1 MKRFPAN
8 LGWSGLLTSLSF
20 EQCFT
25 FFKDGRV
32 LLGRICQSKWQ
43 SQVCRL
49 LSFPFL
55 FLFFSFPLSWFSLLC
70 GVALA
75 LSLTSV
81 SPFVLSLSIYH
92 TVKVERDVINLGE

>member
-1 MKRFPAN
+1 MSN
-8 LGWSGLLTSLSF
+8 VLHSLKIAGSSWG
-20 EQCFT
+20 ESA
-25 FFKDGRV
+25 KVNGRV
-32 LLGRICQSKWQ
+32 KCAS
-43 SQVCRL
+43 SF
-49 LSFPFL
+49 LSL
-55 FLFFSFPLSWFSLLC
+55 FCSLFFSFPLSWFSLLC

>member
-1 MKRFPAN
+1 MAE
-8 LGWSGLLTSLSF
+8 SGQLSF
-20 EQCFT
+20 L
-25 FFKDGRV
+25 FFF
-32 LLGRICQSKWQ
+32 
-43 SQVCRL
+43 
-49 LSFPFL
+49 LSSF
-55 FLFFSFPLSWFSLLC
+55 FFSFPLSWFSLLS

>member
-1 MKRFPAN
+1 MSN
-8 LGWSGLLTSLSF
+8 VLHSLRMAGCSWG
-20 EQCFT
+20 ESA
-25 FFKDGRV
+25 KVNGRV
-32 LLGRICQSKWQ
+32 KCAGSF
-43 SQVCRL
+43 
-49 LSFPFL
+49 LS
-55 FLFFSFPLSWFSLLC
+55 LFFSLFFPFPLSWFSLLC